1 MYRGRIIVTVLLAF
15 AALSISSCRKARDLK
30 AFTEA
35 DYSLQAVEQVKLN
48 DLDVT
53 ERRSLYDF
61 KAEEGDSLMQAFNSN
76 RLRLSGVLQLQVDM
90 LNPEEVR
97 TMQVEELKWQ
107 LLVDGKETLEG
118 VVTEPMLLNNGL
130 NTLPVNSSITLSE
143 VDGFQNY
150 EGLSKL
156 TTLLSQNR
164 DVRQHI
170 TFRIKPTLDT
180 PLGSIELP
188 DYITV
193 SKPAGS

>member
-1 MYRGRIIVTVLLAF
+1 MWRIRINLLII
-15 AALSISSCRKARDLK
+15 ALLLLLSGASCKKARDLK

-35 DYSLQAVEQVKLN
+35 DYALKAVENVKLN

-61 KAEEGDSLMQAFNSN
+61 KTEEGDSLMQAFNN
-76 RLRLSGVLQLQVDM
+76 NQLRLSGVLHLQVSM
-90 LNPEEVR
+90 KEPEEVR
-97 TMQVEELKWQ
+97 TMQVEQLKWQ

-118 VVTEPMLLNNGL
+118 LVKEPMLLNNGM

-143 VDGFQNY
+143 IEGFQNY

-164 DVRQHI
+164 DVRPFI
-170 TFRIKPTLDT
+170 TFRIRPTIDT
-180 PLGSIELP
+180 PLGSFELP

>member
-1 MYRGRIIVTVLLAF
+1 MWRERIIIALLALVT
-15 AALSISSCRKARDLK
+15 LSITSCKKARDLK

-35 DYSLQAVEQVKLN
+35 DYALHAVENVRLN

-61 KAEEGDSLMQAFNSN
+61 KAEEGDSLMQAFNN
-76 RLRLSGVLQLQVDM
+76 NKLRLSSVLQLQVTM
-90 LNPEEVR
+90 KEPEKVR
-97 TMQVEELKWQ
+97 SMQVEQLKWQ
-107 LLVDGKETLEG
+107 LLVDGQETLEG
-118 VVTEPMLLNNGL
+118 VVTEPMILNNGL

-143 VDGFQNY
+143 VEGFQNY

-170 TFRIKPTLDT
+170 TVRIRPTVDT

-188 DYITV
+188 HYITV